1 MDNII
6 KNYGNKYKKEY
17 ALIKK
22 YLRKYN
28 KICLFRHV
36 SPDFD
41 ALGSQLGF
49 YYYLKEK
56 FPMKDIKVVGEDHP
70 ELSGPDAVF
79 QLMDVVDDS
88 WFDEP
93 FLAIITDVSD
103 KPRISDPRFSRADC
117 IIKIDHH
124 PNNNNFANVNITDTN
139 CCAACEIVANML
151 YNLEH
156 MTYIGYNAA
165 KNLYIGV
172 VGDSGRFMYSSTTA
186 HTFMIANK
194 LVQEGLILPY
204 IYAQMYTR
212 DVSCLE
218 VQKTILNTFKISP
231 HGVAYYVFTNDD
243 LERLNLDQIS
253 GKDYVNTFSNLRGIE
268 IWSSI
273 TQDIEK
279 GCYWVSLRSKGLPVN
294 TVAAKYEGGGHV
306 QASGCKLHSLSELPK
321 LINDLDELIVTSKN
335 N

>member
-1 MDNII
+1 MQNSI
-6 KNYGNKYKKEY
+6 KSLGNRYKKEY
-17 ALIKK
+17 KLINHYIK
-22 YLRKYN
+22 KYN
-28 KICLFRHV
+28 KICIFRHV

-41 ALGSQLGF
+41 AYGSQLGL
-49 YYYLKEK
+49 YNYIKDKYPLK
-56 FPMKDIKVVGEDHP
+56 DVHVVGEDHP
-70 ELSGPDAVF
+70 ELSKTIFPK
-79 QLMDVVDDS
+79 MDVLEDS
-88 WFDEP
+88 WFNDK
-93 FLAIITDVSD
+93 FLAIIVDVSD
-103 KPRISDPRFSRADC
+103 KNRISDQRFEKAEC
-117 IIKIDHH
+117 IVKIDHH
-124 PNNNNFANVNITDTN
+124 PNNNNFANVNITNTN
-139 CCAACEIVANML
+139 ACAAAEIISNML

-243 LERLNLDQIS
+243 LE
-253 GKDYVNTFSNLRGIE
+253 
-268 IWSSI
+268 
-273 TQDIEK
+273 
-279 GCYWVSLRSKGLPVN
+279 
-294 TVAAKYEGGGHV
+294 
-306 QASGCKLHSLSELPK
+306 
-321 LINDLDELIVTSKN
+321 
-335 N
+335 